1 MAKKCVIW
9 VFFCFFY
16 NIAFSFAFMLTE
28 KLFLLHRLLF
38 IPYFNNPQGG
48 GEGREGGYSQWWP
61 LRPILAQKG
70 RNEKVGIS
78 PPEEYDGK
86 NMIGYRE
93 FCHFFLYYDQK
104 VLLKDFMAL

>member
-1 MAKKCVIW
+1 MAKKCVIG

-16 NIAFSFAFMLTE
+16 NVAFSFAFMITG

-61 LRPILAQKG
+61 LRPILPQKG

-78 PPEEYDGK
+78 PPEEYDSK

-93 FCHFFLYYDQK
+93 LCNFFLYYDQK

>member
-1 MAKKCVIW
+1 
-9 VFFCFFY
+9 
-16 NIAFSFAFMLTE
+16 MLIE

-38 IPYFNNPQGG
+38 IPYFNNPLGG

-61 LRPILAQKG
+61 LRPILPQKG
-70 RNEKVGIS
+70 CNEKVGIS
-78 PPEEYDGK
+78 LPEEYDSK

-104 VLLKDFMAL
+104 VLLKDLKVEQIFLFCGTFIPEETA